1 MRWSMV
7 LGACATGALLGL
19 TGCGSGSSTS
29 GSASKAV
36 TVETYDNYF
45 QPATITAQ
53 PGKKVTVEF
62 KNKGATLHNFS
73 LKELGVDK
81 DIPVGKSATAT
92 FTPASGGTLPFF
104 CKYHEA
110 LGMKGTVNVSG

>member
-1 MRWSMV
+1 MRWFMV
-7 LGACATGALLGL
+7 LVACAAGALLGF
-19 TGCGSGSSTS
+19 TGCGGSKTS
-29 GSASKAV
+29 GSASKAM
-36 TVETYDNYF
+36 TLETYDNYF

-53 PGKKVTVEF
+53 TGKKVTVQF
-62 KNKGATLHNFS
+62 KNKVSTLHNFS
-73 LKELGVDK
+73 IKELGVDK
-81 DIPVGKSATAT
+81 DIPGGKSVTVT